1 MTANKLTVACIEWK
15 PRSKNTL
22 RGFVTIE
29 IPALHLRMFDVAI
42 HVHPNGAGWAALPA
56 KPQIEKTASSSSV
69 TARRNTCPSWPSPT
83 EKPPTPSA
91 TASSGPCSI
100 SAPKPSTRRLCN
112 DAAEAENAV

>member
-15 PRSKNTL
+15 P
-22 RGFVTIE
+22 
-29 IPALHLRMFDVAI
+29 RMFDVAI

-56 KPQIEKTASSSSV
+56 KPQIERNGVVIKRDGKAQYVPVLAFTDRKTADALAS
-69 TARRNTCPSWPSPT
+69 
-83 EKPPTPSA
+83 
-91 TASSGPCSI
+91 ASSGPCSI

>member
-15 PRSKNTL
+15 P
-22 RGFVTIE
+22 
-29 IPALHLRMFDVAI
+29 RMFDVAI

-91 TASSGPCSI
+91 SASSGPSI